1 MAKCELI
8 ELKDMTLND
17 GIELAPLPTPPL
29 LPQSP
34 QTARASGRPDPSRV
48 LWMLGDSVTVEEPA
62 WTPGEGHNFQPCG
75 YTQLTWCDLCGEF
88 IWGLYRQSL
97 RCTNCKYTCH
107 YRCQAF
113 IQLDCSSRS
122 KVLTEQ
128 MDISEDIIETDTN
141 VDEQIEWEKQELT
154 INEIQQKVK
163 EYNAQID
170 NNHYMVFNRDGS
182 YTGFIKVHFKLAR
195 PVSLPAPRHSISS
208 HDGSWQ
214 EGNGIKTHTS
224 FYLPKDTAKHLHISC
239 HTRACDVIEAL
250 LNKFTMVDN
259 PAKFAL
265 FERSERKGQVHV
277 RRLADEERPLHLR
290 LCAGPSE
297 KALGLLLRENE
308 TGEVN
313 WHAFSLPELR
323 NFLQILQREEDE
335 HVRQIV
341 KRYALARAKMKEALS
356 STTTPG

>member
-170 NNHYMVFNRDGS
+170 NNHYMVF
-182 YTGFIKVHFKLAR
+182 
-195 PVSLPAPRHSISS
+195 
-208 HDGSWQ
+208 
-214 EGNGIKTHTS
+214 
-224 FYLPKDTAKHLHISC
+224 DTAKHLHISC